1 MACTDLRRSAIDEQE
16 ACRMAARRKLTRAR
30 RPRPIGI
37 TYVWALALTALALL
51 CPGRSSGQTPAPF
64 TPSANPVSDAVRTLL
79 ARESKHLVASAELMP
94 GDKYAFQPTPAQMTF
109 GQLVAHIVQ
118 TNVFICSGI
127 GSTPSPMTPEEL
139 KKLSGTEPKD
149 ALVAAV
155 KKSFDYCGESLAKVQ
170 DSTLAEEVSMFGR
183 KAGQSRAAAM
193 LTIATDW
200 TDHYSTAAS
209 YLRLNGIL
217 PPTAKPAK

>member
-1 MACTDLRRSAIDEQE
+1 MTHTDL
-16 ACRMAARRKLTRAR
+16 RAR
-30 RPRPIGI
+30 RPRPLAII
-37 TYVWALALTALALL
+37 YVWALTLAAFALL
-51 CPGRSSGQTPAPF
+51 CPGRSNAQTPPPF

-79 ARESKHLVASAELMP
+79 ARETKNLVASAELMP
-94 GDKYAFQPTPAQMTF
+94 GDKYGFQPTPAQMTF

-118 TNVFICSGI
+118 TNVFICAGI

-149 ALVAAV
+149 ALVAAI
-155 KKSFDYCGESLAKVQ
+155 KKSFEYCGESLAKVQ
-170 DSTLAEEVSMFGR
+170 DSTLGEEVSMFGR
-183 KAGQSRAAAM
+183 KAGQSRAALM
-193 LTIATDW
+193 ITIATDW